1 MVIQIFTC
9 EVKEGMMEKAIEII
23 KELVSKVREAEPG
36 CIQYVAHTVKGR
48 KNENTIIFYENYE
61 DYKALRAHL
70 KNVRTMLAKLLP
82 LCEPGLDTKTCF
94 EII

>member
-1 MVIQIFTC
+1 MVIQIFTV

-23 KELVSKVREAEPG
+23 KELVPKVRESEPG

-61 DYKALRAHL
+61 DYEALQAHL
-70 KNVRTMLAKLLP
+70 KNVRTMLAKLLT